1 MRREGIYY
9 TKINEVKSHKASK
22 EQRIESMEPLFANK
36 VIHADKRF
44 SALLEQAEQ
53 YPNVDNDDI
62 LDALQTAVENI
73 IRRKKVIQ
81 NKPSYL

>member
-1 MRREGIYY
+1 
-9 TKINEVKSHKASK
+9 
-22 EQRIESMEPLFANK
+22 MEPLFANK